1 MGTAGV
7 AEAMKRGGSV
17 LHEYGVSL
25 GDTVGMITATNEAIQ
40 NPEKVGNGLKSV
52 AINLAGMKVSADDGT
67 LSLNKTAKGLK
78 EIAGITI
85 YKNKDTGELKNMV
98 QLLDELKG
106 KWGELR
112 EDEQKG
118 LAEAIAGK
126 LFAVLSS
133 DI

>member
-1 MGTAGV
+1 IGTAGV

-67 LSLNKTAKGLK
+67 LSIGRA
-78 EIAGITI
+78 
-85 YKNKDTGELKNMV
+85 
-98 QLLDELKG
+98 
-106 KWGELR
+106 
-112 EDEQKG
+112 
-118 LAEAIAGK
+118 
-126 LFAVLSS
+126 S
-133 DI
+133 